1 MERRRL
7 VVGVDTNKGKS
18 GKYKERHNCVVNQEI
33 NSVNSLPGGVQAC
46 PPYNFGRRG
55 WVNTKNYLFSDLQ
68 YD

>member
-33 NSVNSLPGGVQAC
+33 NSVNSLPGG
-46 PPYNFGRRG
+46 
-55 WVNTKNYLFSDLQ
+55 NTRVGQYKKLFIF
-68 YD
+68 